1 MSRTAVRLVTD
12 SAELAEVMRIRHE
25 VFVAEQAV
33 PVELERDEW
42 DEGAEHFLATLDGRP
57 AGTVRLVV
65 EHPGEAHLG
74 RLAVLPP
81 ARGSGLGAA
90 LVRAVE
96 ERGRDR
102 SLVSVVLS
110 AQTQALSFY
119 ARLGYTAEGEVFDD
133 AGIPHRWMRKPLES

>member
-1 MSRTAVRLVTD
+1 MSRTSVALVTD
-12 SAELAEVMRIRHE
+12 FAELAAVMRIRHE
-25 VFVAEQAV
+25 VFVMEQAV

-42 DEGAEHFLATLDGRP
+42 DEGGEHFLALLDGRP

-65 EHPGEAHLG
+65 EYPGEAHLG

-96 ERGRDR
+96 ERGRERCLD
-102 SLVSVVLS
+102 SVVLS
-110 AQTQALSFY
+110 AQMQALTFY
-119 ARLGYTAEGEVFDD
+119 ARLGYTAEGEIFDD
-133 AGIPHRWMRKPLES
+133 AGIPHSWMRKRLGN

>member
-65 EHPGEAHLG
+65 EHPGRPTSAG
-74 RLAVLPP
+74 WRCSRRPAAAVWEPP
-81 ARGSGLGAA
+81 WSARSRSGAA
-90 LVRAVE
+90 I
-96 ERGRDR
+96 GPW
-102 SLVSVVLS
+102 S
-110 AQTQALSFY
+110 ASC
-119 ARLGYTAEGEVFDD
+119 
-133 AGIPHRWMRKPLES
+133 

>member
-1 MSRTAVRLVTD
+1 MSRTSVWLVTD
-12 SAELAEVMRIRHE
+12 SADLAAVMRIRHE
-25 VFVAEQAV
+25 VFVEEQAV
-33 PVELERDEW
+33 PVELEHDEW
-42 DEGAEHFLATLDGRP
+42 DEGAEHFLASLDGRP

-81 ARGSGLGAA
+81 ARGTGLGAA
-90 LVRAVE
+90 LVQAVE
-96 ERGRDR
+96 ERGRER
-102 SLVSVVLS
+102 CLESVVLG

-133 AGIPHRWMRKPLES
+133 AGIPHRWMRKRLSS